1 MGLLWNIDVVSF
13 SYLQTYRYIGHMML
27 LQLVKSFKV
36 KKMIDYRRR
45 EHYWLVR
52 HYSSIITCWKHTV
65 RKNYRIGGV
74 FLIKMLNMSPQI
86 FAGIKTKEKT
96 WFTICN
102 VASLPLK
109 LTFHTACVQLKSKN
123 FVAIISH
130 QFLKH
135 IEQYNTHPFIEND
148 TNILGAN
155 HFEMALYMYLS
166 NQQNIL

>member
-1 MGLLWNIDVVSF
+1 
-13 SYLQTYRYIGHMML
+13 
-27 LQLVKSFKV
+27 
-36 KKMIDYRRR
+36 
-45 EHYWLVR
+45 
-52 HYSSIITCWKHTV
+52 
-65 RKNYRIGGV
+65 
-74 FLIKMLNMSPQI
+74 MLNMSPQI

-148 TNILGAN
+148 TNDLGAN
-155 HFEMALYMYLS
+155 HFETALYMYLS